1 MQTIKFELANSIKT
15 LMKTSPLDKI
25 TVTDIVKEAHCTRQ
39 TFYRHFVDKYDL
51 VNWYFEELV
60 MQSFKEMGLSK
71 TLYEGLVKKFNFIEQ
86 EYNFFYEAFSS
97 NDANSLVQYDYETIL
112 DFYTKIIEKKTHI
125 PLDNQTTFLLKM
137 YCRGSIDMTVDWVK
151 NGMKL
156 PPKEIAALLI
166 QALPEPLK
174 EDLSILKLK

>member
-1 MQTIKFELANSIKT
+1 
-15 LMKTSPLDKI
+15 MKTIPLDKI
-25 TVTDIVKEAHCTRQ
+25 TVTDIVSMAKCTRQ

-71 TLYEGLVKKFNFIEQ
+71 TLYDGLIKKFNFIQ
-86 EYNFFYEAFSS
+86 NEYHFFYEAFSS

-112 DFYTKIIEKKTHI
+112 SFYTSIIEKKTKA
-125 PLDNQTTFLLKM
+125 PLDEQSSFLLKM

-156 PPKEIAALLI
+156 PPKELAALLI
-166 QALPEPLK
+166 HAMPEPLK
-174 EDLSILKLK
+174 EDLSYIKLK